1 MPAVDDYLE
10 TQVLTAAPHR
20 LHLMV
25 VDGAM
30 RFTRQGLAAMR
41 EARWEAMGQAFR
53 RARDCVTEMV
63 GGVKPEVWAG
73 TRCELPVAVP
83 VHLPGT
89 LAGGDGPES
98 RADRRP
104 AATAADAP
112 RDVGGTRREAA
123 DGERFVRGENSRT
136 ASRRPHRAGLEPQ
149 PKFSGLTAE
158 ARNSKSEIRNKSQ
171 IQKPKRRG
179 IRSVSN
185 LEIGI
190 SFGFRQS
197 DFEFLL
203 QPTARTPAGSSPP
216 LHPRE
221 ISVKIG
227 TGLFP
232 HEGLSC
238 VASRCSSFSRC
249 LARSR

>member
-1 MPAVDDYLE
+1 
-10 TQVLTAAPHR
+10 
-20 LHLMV
+20 
-25 VDGAM
+25 M

-53 RARDCVTEMV
+53 RGLRDCVTEMV
-63 GGVKPEVWAG
+63 GGVKRRMLAG
-73 TRCELPVAVP
+73 THCELPVAVP

-112 RDVGGTRREAA
+112 RDVGVIRREAA

-136 ASRRPHRAGLEPQ
+136 ASRRPRRRCSWSHR

-171 IQKPKRRG
+171 IQKPKQRADQVPFRIWRLG
-179 IRSVSN
+179 FPSDFDN
-185 LEIGI
+185 K
-190 SFGFRQS
+190 GFRI
-197 DFEFLL
+197 
-203 QPTARTPAGSSPP
+203 SPP
-216 LHPRE
+216 AHG
-221 ISVKIG
+221 KN
-227 TGLFP
+227 
-232 HEGLSC
+232 SC
-238 VASRCSSFSRC
+238 GVFAPVASS
-249 LARSR
+249 